1 MFIDLHCDALHRYR
15 WQGGS
20 LSASAG
26 SVDLPRLRA
35 GGALCQCFALFVDT
49 AHTPDAYG
57 EALALARL
65 FRRELAAHPHEI
77 CQVTTAAELR
87 QAGERGLIGALLTI
101 EEGAVCRNG
110 AETLREFYELG
121 VRMMTLTW
129 NHKNRFA
136 APNAAGEPPKAAV
149 SGEGLT
155 RAGLE
160 LIDAMNELGVLADVS
175 HLSDAGFWQLAARV
189 KGPFVA
195 SHSNARAVCGH
206 PRNLTDDMIR
216 ALAKKGG
223 VMGLNFLPRSCGPV
237 RRPAVSGTWC
247 GSCGISGRW
256 AEAACWRSEPILT
269 ASADG
274 LSLPTARHSR
284 RWPSGCRP
292 PASAAMRSMDLCI
305 KMHYG
310 CLRKRCDRRGR
321 GLFPLPIR
329 RRGIYLEY
337 SSFEIFVS
345 AVQPAGSPWQKV
357 VLSGPAELR
366 CFWGLR

>member
-26 SVDLPRLRA
+26 SVDLPRLQA

-223 VMGLNFLPRSCGPV
+223 VMGLNFFAPFLRTGAQASCVGDMV
-237 RRPAVSGTWC
+237 RQLRHIRQVGGSGVLALGTDFD
-247 GSCGISGRW
+247 GISGRL
-256 AEAACWRSEPILT
+256 EL
-269 ASADG
+269 AD
-274 LSLPTARHSR
+274 
-284 RWPSGCRP
+284 
-292 PASAAMRSMDLCI
+292 SAALPALAERLSAAGFSGDEVDGF
-305 KMHYG
+305 MHKNA
-310 CLRKRCDRRGR
+310 LRV
-321 GLFPLPIR
+321 
-329 RRGIYLEY
+329 
-337 SSFEIFVS
+337 FEE
-345 AVQPAGSPWQKV
+345 A
-357 VLSGPAELR
+357 L
-366 CFWGLR
+366 